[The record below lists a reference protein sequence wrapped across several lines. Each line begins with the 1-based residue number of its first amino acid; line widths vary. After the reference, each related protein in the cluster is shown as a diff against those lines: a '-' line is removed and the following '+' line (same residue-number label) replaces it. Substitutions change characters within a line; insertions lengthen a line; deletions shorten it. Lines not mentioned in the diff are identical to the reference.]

1 MTASSPGPRASQA
14 PPAGQMPGILDD
26 ADGEEDV
33 NVLTLAGQ
41 IPSQDGEWLLI
52 TSLDGR
58 PGAGF
63 LPGLSPHDG
72 RIDLGNLYRLLRAL
86 EADDLVRSEWQAEP
100 GPPRRVYRLTA
111 SGAGLLAG
119 WARSLRDMR
128 SGIDQFLILYDARR

>member
-1 MTASSPGPRASQA
+1 MPVRLGPGGMDS
-14 PPAGQMPGILDD
+14 
-26 ADGEEDV
+26 
-33 NVLTLAGQ
+33 
-41 IPSQDGEWLLI
+41 
-52 TSLDGR
+52 DGR
-58 PGAGF
+58 VERFTEPAVLLLLREGPMHGYQLLDR

-86 EADDLVRSEWQAEP
+86 EADDLVCSEWGREP
-100 GPPRRVYRLTA
+100 RPPRRVYRLTA